1 MKALIPAAG
10 RGTRFL
16 PATKAQPK
24 EMLPVLAKPTIQYV
38 VEEALAAGA
47 SEVVLISNR
56 QKQCIQDHF
65 SPDEALVSVLTAAGK
80 DTYAEDV
87 RFAGSLPVSYVEQD
101 HPLGL
106 GHAIHCAADKV
117 LGVPSEVPAALA
129 PSAALE
135 VAPPPVPSEAPAPG
149 VAPPLGTPAPSEA
162 PQPFYV
168 LLGDVL
174 VPDHTILPR
183 MLSVS
188 KEHDDA
194 SVIAVFRVPRE
205 QVSRFGIIAGEPIAA
220 DVWRVCGLVEKPPQ
234 ETAPSEL
241 AIFGRYLLTPK
252 VMELL
257 AHTAPGAGGEIQL
270 TDALIELLDHE
281 ELYALIIDQDE
292 GFDVGTIESWLLTN
306 LRLAQRDPALAAALP
321 KSTFG

>member
-47 SEVVLISNR
+47 SEVVVISNR

-65 SPDEALVSVLTAAGK
+65 SPDDALTSVLADAGK
-80 DTYAEDV
+80 EKYAEDV
-87 RFAGSLPVSYVEQD
+87 RFAGSLPVSYVEQAD
-101 HPLGL
+101 PLGL

-117 LGVPSEVPAALA
+117 LGVPPA
-129 PSAALE
+129 
-135 VAPPPVPSEAPAPG
+135 V
-149 VAPPLGTPAPSEA
+149 

-174 VPDHTILPR
+174 VPDNTILPR

-188 KEHDDA
+188 KEHDNA

-205 QVSRFGIIAGEPIAA
+205 QVSRFGVIAGEAIAT
-220 DVWRVCGLVEKPPQ
+220 DVWRVTDLVEKPPQ

-241 AIFGRYLLTPK
+241 AVFGRYLLTPK

-257 AHTAPGAGGEIQL
+257 AHTVPGAGGEIQL
-270 TDALIELLDHE
+270 TDALIELLKHE
-281 ELYALIIDQDE
+281 ELYALIIDAHE

-306 LRLAQRDPALAAALP
+306 IRLAQCDPALAAAL